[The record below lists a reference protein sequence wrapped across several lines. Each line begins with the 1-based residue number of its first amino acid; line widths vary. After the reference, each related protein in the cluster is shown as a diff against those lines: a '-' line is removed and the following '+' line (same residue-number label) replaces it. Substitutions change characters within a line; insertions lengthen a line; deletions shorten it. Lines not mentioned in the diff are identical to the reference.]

1 MAATDTQYILTQAAS
16 PRAIPSAIPIAI
28 PAPIHCFEFDAIN
41 AARLADTCSD
51 AQWTIDRFVPVQ
63 GHTGPAMACGKAAA
77 LLVTWPV
84 RHSLPNQPK
93 QPALPDLAPPWTLA
107 LWLRRDATTAGSSLL
122 SSRRVAIKL
131 EQWATEGKLGLTRF
145 DVADWHCA
153 ASLPLGRWCHLT
165 LVATPSRTDFYID
178 GQLAGS
184 IDASIELPRGW
195 VGSSAGWTEFCEAS
209 LGQMQFYDQALGPAM
224 VQQLASATPL
234 TGAALQAQDGAQ
246 QPLEATDLLD
256 FGTVTDNAMAS
267 LQIQLHNTSPH
278 PLLITPH
285 LRELPE
291 AEPASGV
298 QAAETA
304 APAPAKGKARPA
316 AQFSLELL
324 GSRLIAPGASTRLIC
339 HFMARYLGT
348 RQAELVIES
357 NDASLPLR
365 TLRLQATAD
374 VPIPLPA
381 MQVALADTA
390 VADGQAR
397 WLGQVPL
404 GTRKVWLLALTNRGT
419 AALEL
424 RLRISGSRQFTCWQ
438 GAGPHTVPPGGVFC
452 ADLAFAA
459 DSLDDARATL
469 SIFSNDPDLPEFRC
483 KLQAAGSQS
492 EATLQINQ
500 APLLE
505 ACATPL
511 QLGAI
516 APGQSLRHVIIVKN
530 TGQSVATLAQPPR
543 LVNSRCKSFR
553 LDAPALTQ
561 LPPGATLAL
570 PIIFTPKSGGAKRAR
585 VQLAFGQKKAELH
598 LEAHA
603 DQV

>member
-1 MAATDTQYILTQAAS
+1 MPPLPAPAALPT
-16 PRAIPSAIPIAI
+16 
-28 PAPIHCFEFDAIN
+28 PIHCFEFDAIN
-41 AARLADTCSD
+41 TTRLPDACSD
-51 AQWTIDRFVPVQ
+51 AQWTLDRFVPVQ
-63 GHTGPAMACGKAAA
+63 GKTGPAMACGKAAA

-107 LWLRRDATTAGSSLL
+107 LWLRRDAATGGSSLL

-145 DVADWHCA
+145 DVADWHCE
-153 ASLPLGRWCHLT
+153 ASLPLGRWCHLA

-178 GQLAGS
+178 GELAGS
-184 IDASIELPRGW
+184 IDTSIELPRGW

-209 LGQMQFYDQALGPAM
+209 LGQMQFYDTALDAAM
-224 VQQLASATPL
+224 VQHLARATPL
-234 TGAALQAQDGAQ
+234 TGAALQVQDGAQ
-246 QPLEATDLLD
+246 QVLAANSLLD
-256 FGTVTDNAMAS
+256 FGTVTDKAMAS
-267 LQIQLHNTSPH
+267 LKIELHNTSAH
-278 PLLITPH
+278 PVLITPH

-291 AEPASGV
+291 AAPI
-298 QAAETA
+298 TA
-304 APAPAKGKARPA
+304 TTTAPTKSKARPA
-316 AQFSLELL
+316 AQFGLELP

-374 VPIPLPA
+374 VPIPLPS
-381 MQVALADTA
+381 MQVALADT
-390 VADGQAR
+390 VLTDGQAR

-404 GTRKVWLLALTNRGT
+404 GTRKVWLLALANRGT

-424 RLRISGSRQFTCWQ
+424 RLRISGSRQFVCWQ

-459 DSLDDARATL
+459 DSLDDARASLT
-469 SIFSNDPDLPEFRC
+469 IVSNDPDLPEFRC
-483 KLQAAGSQS
+483 KLQACGSQS
-492 EATLQINQ
+492 EATLQIDQ

-511 QLGAI
+511 QLGTI
-516 APGQSLRHVIIVKN
+516 APGQSLRHVIRVKN
-530 TGQSVATLAQPPR
+530 VGQSVATLAQPPR

-553 LDAPALTQ
+553 LDAPALTL

-570 PIIFTPKSGGAKRAR
+570 PITFSPKSGGAKRAR
-585 VQLAFGQKKAELH
+585 VQLAFGPRITELY
-598 LEAHA
+598 LEAQA
-603 DQV
+603 D